1 MALWQGKSRRK
12 PSGGRR
18 RPARL
23 KKRFEIG
30 RDYEFTLIGE
40 VRQKKIRVRGNNLK
54 MRLYRANMANVMDQK
69 NKKVLRAKIITVT
82 KNAANP
88 NYVRRNIITKGA
100 IIKTDK
106 GSAMVTSRP
115 GQDGIINAVLIEG

>member
-1 MALWQGKSRRK
+1 MALWQGKSKRK
-12 PSGGRR
+12 PSGGRI

-40 VRQKKIRVRGNNLK
+40 VTRKKIRVRGNHVKN
-54 MRLYRANMANVMDQK
+54 RLYRASLANVMDKK
-69 NKKVLRAKIITVT
+69 NKKVLRAKIIQVV
-82 KNAANP
+82 KNTANP

-100 IIKTDK
+100 VIQTDK
-106 GSAMVTSRP
+106 GNAMVTSRP
-115 GQDGIINAVLIEG
+115 GQDGVVNAVLIEG